1 MSEWTDEQAIAAYV
15 AASGGDQ
22 LHLPPE
28 SRHTA
33 YENML
38 LTGRALLTLE
48 RERDEALKAA
58 RDNFTLCWDWQLRAE
73 KAEAEVARMRPVVE
87 AAVHWAEQWS
97 RDADNKALE
106 AAVDAYRAGGG
117 K

>member
-1 MSEWTDEQAIAAYV
+1 MSEWTDEQVNDALRRAGDEHSEHMLRAAW
-15 AASGGDQ
+15 
-22 LHLPPE
+22 
-28 SRHTA
+28 
-33 YENML
+33 
-38 LTGRALLTLE
+38 GRALLTLE
-48 RERDEALKAA
+48 QERDEARVMLRVARGACNEMWERAA
-58 RDNFTLCWDWQLRAE
+58 
-73 KAEAEVARMRPVVE
+73 KAEAEVARMRPVVD